1 MTTGTA
7 PPQQAGTPSGTK
19 QRALAVALDLFSREG
34 YDAVS
39 MREIAEELGV
49 TKAALYH
56 HFASKEDIARELIG
70 GYLTALDD
78 VIARAGREPLPG
90 LDEVLDAWVAL
101 VRTHGVGVIRL
112 IHANQRVVRAL
123 NLHPPKGPGLRIDPL
138 VDAIAGPDAGTEAKI
153 RVRMALFAV
162 NTAAL
167 AAEGLDTDEDEAFRI
182 AVRVARE
189 IVRGP

>member
-7 PPQQAGTPSGTK
+7 PAQHAAPGGTR
-19 QRALAVALDLFSREG
+19 QRALAVALELFSREG

-56 HFASKEDIARELIG
+56 HFASKEEIARELVG
-70 GYLTALDD
+70 GYLAALDE
-78 VIARAGREPLPG
+78 VVAWAGREPRPG
-90 LDEVLDAWVAL
+90 LDEVLNAWVAL
-101 VRTHGVGVIRL
+101 VRTQGMGVIRF

-138 VDAIAGPDAGTEAKI
+138 VDAIAGPDAGPEARM

-189 IVRGP
+189 IVRGPG

>member
-7 PPQQAGTPSGTK
+7 PPHQAGGTK

-56 HFASKEDIARELIG
+56 HFASKEEIARELVG
-70 GYLTALDD
+70 GYLAALDE
-78 VIARAGREPLPG
+78 VVARAERDPRPG
-90 LDEVLDAWVAL
+90 LDEVLNAWVAL
-101 VRTHGVGVIRL
+101 VRTHGVGVIRF

-123 NLHPPKGPGLRIDPL
+123 NLHP
-138 VDAIAGPDAGTEAKI
+138 
-153 RVRMALFAV
+153 
-162 NTAAL
+162 
-167 AAEGLDTDEDEAFRI
+167 
-182 AVRVARE
+182 
-189 IVRGP
+189 